1 MELIRQGLKEDH
13 ILKKFITI
21 ILLHLTVNISLYA
34 DEIILQKNNIII
46 TNDDLKKYK
55 KLHQDFYG
63 EVINNSAAIKKL
75 YMTFKIIDYQASIN
89 PNFLKQ
95 TNKIISEDIN
105 QYKEKYSEYILSYFL
120 RFEILKNDYISMH
133 IKNNNLNELD
143 NLLVEKINLYSD
155 NQCERQM
162 KIIEFRE
169 LNNNQKEIIL
179 SNLSNKAILISK
191 NVFVCLSN
199 KNKIEINNLVNGIFL
214 EKGYQEFLKYV
225 HKKIK

>member
-1 MELIRQGLKEDH
+1 MELIRQGLNEDH
-13 ILKKFITI
+13 ILKKFIAI
-21 ILLHLTVNISLYA
+21 ILLNLTVNISLYA

-46 TNDDLKKYK
+46 TNDDLEKYK

-75 YMTFKIIDYQASIN
+75 YMTFKIIDYQTSIN

-95 TNKIISEDIN
+95 TNRIISEDIN

-143 NLLVEKINLYSD
+143 NLLVEKINLYNN
-155 NQCERQM
+155 NQCEKQIN
-162 KIIEFRE
+162 IIEFRE
-169 LNNNQKEIIL
+169 LNNDQKKIIL

-191 NVFVCLSN
+191 NMFVCLSN

-225 HKKIK
+225 HKNIK